1 MTNESVQVVN
11 KPAFLEVSDGEV
23 LIPITTNTSIK
34 ISLIWP
40 VLQRLLLW
48 NIYLR
53 LPTTHFQH
61 QIDLL
66 RQELE
71 KDVLRIII
79 LKNKTKKKKKKKS
92 PDGRAH
98 KTDEA
103 EILYEKIRML
113 EKENQCLKN
122 KIKNQQVVIEMLI
135 TNDKCAD

>member
-1 MTNESVQVVN
+1 M
-11 KPAFLEVSDGEV
+11 
-23 LIPITTNTSIK
+23 
-34 ISLIWP
+34 
-40 VLQRLLLW
+40 LQRLLLW

-71 KDVLRIII
+71 KDVLRIMI
-79 LKNKTKKKKKKKS
+79 LKTSSKKKKKKKT